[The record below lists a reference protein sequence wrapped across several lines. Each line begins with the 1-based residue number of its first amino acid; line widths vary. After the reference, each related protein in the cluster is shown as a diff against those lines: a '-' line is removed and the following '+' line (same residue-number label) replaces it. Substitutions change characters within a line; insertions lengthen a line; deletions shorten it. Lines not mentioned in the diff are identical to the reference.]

1 MKKKKQKTSYII
13 STLVLVS
20 LIFLYVFQV
29 SALTKESYLIENYQE
44 KIDSYS
50 QETRS
55 LEYKFLQ
62 NNSFFQ
68 IENIAQELDFEDTQ
82 KVSYIQ
88 VRDSEVVVK

>member
-1 MKKKKQKTSYII
+1 MKKKKYNASYII
-13 STLVLVS
+13 STIVLIS

-29 SALTKESYLIENYQE
+29 SALTQESYLLENYQE
-44 KIDSYS
+44 KIDSYAK
-50 QETRS
+50 ETRS

-68 IENIAQELDFEDTQ
+68 IENIAQELNFIDAE

-88 VRDSEVVVK
+88 VRGSEVVVK